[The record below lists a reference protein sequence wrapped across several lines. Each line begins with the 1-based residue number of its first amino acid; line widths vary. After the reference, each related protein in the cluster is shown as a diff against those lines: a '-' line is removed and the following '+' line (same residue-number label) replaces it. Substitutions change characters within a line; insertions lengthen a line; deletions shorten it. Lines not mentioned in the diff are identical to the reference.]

1 MAKKFNELI
10 AKMPRESQE
19 RSEAKAKGMIAQMPL
34 DELREAMRLT
44 QEALAESLD
53 INQAAVSKMER
64 RSDMYVSTLR
74 KIVEAMGGRLEIIAV
89 MPNGRVE
96 INQFRKIRNGKAGKA
111 QRETERIPA

>member
-1 MAKKFNELI
+1 MAKKFKELV

-19 RSEAKAKGMIAQMPL
+19 RSKAMAKEMVAQMPL

-44 QEALAESLD
+44 QEALADALNIKQS
-53 INQAAVSKMER
+53 AVSKMER

-74 KIVEAMGGRLEIIAV
+74 KIVEAMGGHLEITAV

-96 INQFRKIRNGKAGKA
+96 INQFRKIRADEKGEKEA
-111 QRETERIPA
+111 QAVPA